1 MASKAYIAID
11 LKSFYASVEC
21 VDRGL
26 DPLDTNLVVA
36 DPTRTEKTICLAVSP
51 SLKSYGIPG
60 RARLFEAIQKVREVN
75 AQRKYNA
82 PGHSLSHESY
92 FHSELIKDPSAEL
105 TFITAPPRMAHYME
119 VSTRI
124 YNVYLK
130 YIAPEDIHVYSI
142 DEVFIDATDYLKTY
156 GLTPRELAMK
166 MVLDVLETTGITAT
180 AGVGTN
186 LYLCKIAM
194 DIYAKHCEPDKNGVR
209 IAELDEMSYRR
220 ILWDHRPLTDFWR
233 VGRGISKKLEEHGM
247 YTMGDVARCSV
258 GRESDYYNE
267 DLLYKLFGVNAE
279 LLIDHAWGWEPTE
292 ISDIKSYRPES
303 SSLSSGQVLQEPYE
317 FSKAKLV
324 LKEMADLLSLELV
337 SKRIVTDQIVL
348 TVGYDIESLKKS
360 YSGAVETDRYGRK
373 IPKTAH
379 SSENIGRY
387 TSSTKLICET
397 AMKLFDRIVD
407 KELLVRRMYIVA
419 NHIITEN
426 DAEKEREYIQLN
438 LFSDTGKQE
447 AEENELKKEKD
458 MQKAILKI
466 KSKYGKNSI
475 IKGMNLKE
483 GATALERNRQI
494 GGHKA

>member
-75 AQRKYNA
+75 AQRKYKA
-82 PGHSLSHESY
+82 PGHSFSHESY
-92 FHSELIKDPSAEL
+92 FYSELIKDPSAEL

-180 AGVGTN
+180 AGIGTN